1 MQPRASGSDPAL
13 GHGQPGLGARRRR
26 VSDRVIVAAVA
37 MRPSTAL
44 VALVALGSLAAA
56 ACKEKPPTAAA
67 PSASVAAPAPSEPAA
82 EPPRAPQPPP
92 EDLDLETARAELG
105 CSEKVKGRE
114 SCRILEDFGAAERWE
129 AKMPSGEGRWF
140 GQAFVVTK
148 GVESREFLL
157 VRARRVPTA
166 QVGPSDL
173 PLMFGTG
180 GLPEDRNEHAEKLI
194 RALKDG
200 GTGKKTNLA
209 RMYLTDFKPKEEL
222 GVLATKGKSVQLIS
236 EEDTFVRRSGVKR
249 LLLVKLAGG
258 VDAEKGDGVYAEVW
272 SVSW

>member
-1 MQPRASGSDPAL
+1 
-13 GHGQPGLGARRRR
+13 
-26 VSDRVIVAAVA
+26 
-37 MRPSTAL
+37 MRPLLSF
-44 VALVALGSLAAA
+44 VALVALASLGSV
-56 ACKEKPPTAAA
+56 ACRAKPAPGAA
-67 PSASVAAPAPSEPAA
+67 PSASVAAPAASEPPTAPTRAA
-82 EPPRAPQPPP
+82 QPAP
-92 EDLDLETARAELG
+92 EDLDLATARAELG
-105 CSEKVKGRE
+105 CENKGKAKGRE
-114 SCRILEDFGAAERWE
+114 SCRILEEFASAERWE

-140 GQAFVVTK
+140 GHAFVVTK
-148 GVESREFLL
+148 GVETREFLL

-209 RMYLTDFKPKEEL
+209 RMYLADFKPKEEL
-222 GVLATKGKSVQLIS
+222 GVIATKGASVQLIS
-236 EEDTFVRRSGVKR
+236 EEDTFVRRAGVKK
-249 LLLVKLAGG
+249 LILVKLAGG

>member
-1 MQPRASGSDPAL
+1 
-13 GHGQPGLGARRRR
+13 
-26 VSDRVIVAAVA
+26 
-37 MRPSTAL
+37 MRPTSPLLAL
-44 VALVALGSLAAA
+44 VALTFLVAP
-56 ACKEKPPTAAA
+56 ACKEKPTGATA
-67 PSASVAAPAPSEPAA
+67 PSASAAAPAPSEPAA
-82 EPPRAPQPPP
+82 APPRAPQPPP
-92 EDLDLETARAELG
+92 ADLDLETTRAELG
-105 CSEKVKGRE
+105 CEKKVKGRE
-114 SCRILEDFGAAERWE
+114 SCRILEDFAAAERWE

-140 GQAFVVTK
+140 GHAYVVTK
-148 GVESREFLL
+148 GVETREFLL
-157 VRARRVPTA
+157 LRARRVPTA

-194 RALKDG
+194 RALRDG

-209 RMYLTDFKPKEEL
+209 RMYLTDFEPKEEL
-222 GVLATKGKSVQLIS
+222 GVIATKGKSVQLIT

-258 VDAEKGDGVYAEVW
+258 ADAEKGDGVFAEVW